1 MSPVRSIHHVQFY
14 VSNALQASFWYCFN
28 FGFKRFASRRS
39 KSYSEVAIKNGEIIL
54 TFKCSLRPDDVE
66 IGPLCSIRGDFA
78 KDVAFSVD
86 DVNSIVAKVKEFGHT
101 ILEMPTEIGDENGM
115 LKIARIAGSAGSI
128 THFLIQNIDYKG
140 IFMPGFHPIND
151 FNSGLNL
158 SPISFNSIDHVVE
171 AHKEHTLSDV
181 TTWYNKILALQRFWS
196 IDDQSV
202 HTEFSALSAL
212 LVGNSDKRVKIT
224 LVEPVRKST
233 KGQVEEFLD
242 YNGSQG
248 IQHIAFSTDD
258 ICTVVDLV
266 KKRSVEFLDIPDSY
280 YDRLEQRLRSSPINI
295 SEDLQRIREL
305 NILVD
310 FDQKGYLLQIFTKPV
325 QDRPTLFLEI
335 IQRHNYDGFGAG
347 NFKALFE
354 AVEMEQKKREIEMAG
369 ELRN

>member
-1 MSPVRSIHHVQFY
+1 M
-14 VSNALQASFWYCFN
+14 
-28 FGFKRFASRRS
+28 
-39 KSYSEVAIKNGEIIL
+39 
-54 TFKCSLRPDDVE
+54 
-66 IGPLCSIRGDFA
+66 
-78 KDVAFSVD
+78 
-86 DVNSIVAKVKEFGHT
+86 
-101 ILEMPTEIGDENGM
+101 
-115 LKIARIAGSAGSI
+115 
-128 THFLIQNIDYKG
+128 
-140 IFMPGFHPIND
+140 
-151 FNSGLNL
+151 